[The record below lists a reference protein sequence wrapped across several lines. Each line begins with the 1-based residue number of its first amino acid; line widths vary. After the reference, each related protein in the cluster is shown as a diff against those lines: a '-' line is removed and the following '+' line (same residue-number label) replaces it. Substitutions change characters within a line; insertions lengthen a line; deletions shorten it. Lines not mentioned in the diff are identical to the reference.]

1 MDQLHR
7 IAVPGEVEIECQ
19 EAGTGPRPFV
29 LVHGFT
35 GSRDDWRE
43 HMAPL
48 AGFGRT
54 LAVDQRGH
62 GGSSNPGDA
71 AGYTLDQLCA
81 DLAALLSALDADPC
95 DLLGHSM
102 GGMVALRYVLAYPER
117 TSSLIL
123 MDTAAGAPE
132 VSEPGRKLME
142 GVAQLARSAGMA
154 GVAGMMQSAME
165 GGGGFVPS
173 QVAAADAYDTS
184 FERVRPKLEQ
194 MDPEAFATLGS
205 ALFAEAP
212 VVDRLG
218 EIRCPTTVIVGEADL
233 PFREASQVMAD
244 GIAGAELVLIPE
256 AAHQP
261 QLENPKVWFDA
272 VEAHLRR
279 VRGTR

>member
-1 MDQLHR
+1 MDPLHR
-7 IAVPGEVEIECQ
+7 VRVSGEVELECQ
-19 EAGTGPRPFV
+19 EAGIGPHPFV

-43 HMAPL
+43 HLEPL

-62 GGSSNPGDA
+62 GGSSNPGDP

-102 GGMVALRYVLAYPER
+102 GGMVALRYVLAHPQR

-123 MDTAAGAPE
+123 MDTAAGALEVPE
-132 VSEPGRKLME
+132 PARKLME

-154 GVAGMMQSAME
+154 GVAGVMQNAMQ
-165 GGGGFVPS
+165 GGGNFGPP
-173 QVAAADAYDTS
+173 QVASADAFDTS

-212 VVDRLG
+212 VVARLG
-218 EIRCPTTVIVGEADL
+218 EIRCPTTVIVGEADQS
-233 PFREASQVMAD
+233 FREPSQLMAD
-244 GIAGAELVLIPE
+244 SIEGAELVVIPE
-256 AAHQP
+256 SAHQP
-261 QLENPKVWFDA
+261 QLENPKAWFEA
-272 VEAHLRR
+272 VSGHLRR
-279 VRGTR
+279 ARETR

>member
-7 IAVPGEVEIECQ
+7 VAVPGEIEIECQ
-19 EAGTGPRPFV
+19 EAGSGPRPFA

-43 HMAPL
+43 HMGPL
-48 AGFGRT
+48 AEFGRT

-81 DLAALLSALDADPC
+81 DLAALLGALDADPC

-102 GGMVALRYVLAYPER
+102 GGMVALRYVLAHPER

-123 MDTAAGAPE
+123 MDTAAGALEVPE
-132 VSEPGRKLME
+132 PARKLME

-165 GGGGFVPS
+165 GGGGFGAP

-244 GIAGAELVLIPE
+244 EIAGAELVLIPE

-261 QLENPKVWFDA
+261 QLENPKPWLDA
-272 VEAHLRR
+272 VQAHLRR

>member
-1 MDQLHR
+1 MDPLHR
-7 IAVPGEVEIECQ
+7 VRVSGEVELECQ
-19 EAGTGPRPFV
+19 EAGIGPHPFV

-43 HMAPL
+43 HLEPL

-62 GGSSNPGDA
+62 GGSSNPGDP

-102 GGMVALRYVLAYPER
+102 GGMVALRYVLAHPQR

-123 MDTAAGAPE
+123 MDTAAGALEVPE
-132 VSEPGRKLME
+132 PARKLME
-142 GVAQLARSAGMA
+142 GVAELARSAGMA
-154 GVAGMMQSAME
+154 GVAGVMQNAMQ
-165 GGGGFVPS
+165 GGGNFGPP
-173 QVAAADAYDTS
+173 QVASADAFDTS

-212 VVDRLG
+212 VVARLG
-218 EIRCPTTVIVGEADL
+218 EIRCPTTVIVGEADQS
-233 PFREASQVMAD
+233 FREPSQLMAD
-244 GIAGAELVLIPE
+244 SIEGAELVVIPE

-261 QLENPKVWFDA
+261 QLENPKAWFEA
-272 VEAHLRR
+272 VSGHLRR
-279 VRGTR
+279 ARETR